1 MNYKTEK
8 LKCPICGTEFDGS
21 SFDDCPFCDWTYLGY
36 EGEMEE
42 DEVDSANPVTIR
54 QAKELLAKGL
64 NIWGD
69 PLPKK

>member
-1 MNYKTEK
+1 MTEK
-8 LKCPICGTEFDGS
+8 VKCPICGTEFEGG
-21 SFDDCPFCDWTYLGY
+21 SFDDCPYCDWAYLGY

>member
-1 MNYKTEK
+1 MTEK
-8 LKCPICGTEFDGS
+8 VICPICGTEFEGG

-42 DEVDSANPVTIR
+42 DEVDSANPVTIG
-54 QAKELLAKGL
+54 QAKALVAKGL